1 MDSLVTQTLQRR
13 TIKVLATTQ
22 ILSGVG
28 VAGTVATGSLL
39 VASISPS
46 DALAGLAQTTS
57 VLGAAAMAI
66 PLSKLTQRGGRR
78 LGLSV
83 GYLVGALGAAL
94 VILGGAQGAL
104 PLMLVGTF
112 MVGAASASGYQA
124 RFAAID
130 LAQEKNRSK
139 QLSYVVWGSTI
150 GAVSGPNLIGPSGA
164 LAEYFG
170 LPKLVGPYILALITL
185 SFGALV
191 INRFLNPDPYL
202 TATRIRNLTNESQV
216 LLSARKTFAIIRKN
230 PQALFAIA
238 TVAIGHVA
246 MVSVM
251 VMTPIHMAHVDVS
264 INIIG
269 LVISVHILGMYAFS
283 PIIGS
288 LSDRFGRKTIIQS
301 GVVILLLAALIA
313 GTADASNSFVLGIGL
328 LLLGVGWSCTLIGG
342 STSLSESVAIELRP
356 SSQGASD
363 LLMNLMGAAGGALAG
378 VIIATLGYGWLCLF
392 AALPVAG
399 LGIWSFSK
407 NLAPSSAP

>member
-1 MDSLVTQTLQRR
+1 
-13 TIKVLATTQ
+13 
-22 ILSGVG
+22 
-28 VAGTVATGSLL
+28 
-39 VASISPS
+39 
-46 DALAGLAQTTS
+46 
-57 VLGAAAMAI
+57 
-66 PLSKLTQRGGRR
+66 
-78 LGLSV
+78 
-83 GYLVGALGAAL
+83 
-94 VILGGAQGAL
+94 
-104 PLMLVGTF
+104 
-112 MVGAASASGYQA
+112 
-124 RFAAID
+124 
-130 LAQEKNRSK
+130 
-139 QLSYVVWGSTI
+139 
-150 GAVSGPNLIGPSGA
+150 
-164 LAEYFG
+164 
-170 LPKLVGPYILALITL
+170 
-185 SFGALV
+185 
-191 INRFLNPDPYL
+191 
-202 TATRIRNLTNESQV
+202 
-216 LLSARKTFAIIRKN
+216 
-230 PQALFAIA
+230 
-238 TVAIGHVA
+238 
-246 MVSVM
+246 M